1 MNYFFDV
8 SNSIKYPNIVDNNDP
23 ANTPILT
30 PSMYCIFST
39 NAKFPTNKL
48 IVKPI
53 PVKIDTPYKLS
64 QLDYQAFVRSQ
75 FSLQHR
81 KRS

>member
-64 QLDYQAFVRSQ
+64 QLELSGICAKPI
-75 FSLQHR
+75 LTAT
-81 KRS
+81 